1 MNNVI
6 KQLHDEAV
14 IYTVSLC
21 GQEHSDSPRPFQ
33 EVLDEKFAQLI
44 IEECVKVAI
53 HKDDG
58 MVATADVAGYMAAG
72 RTKAARLIKQH
83 FGVEE

>member
-1 MNNVI
+1 MNTEL
-6 KQLHDEAV
+6 KRLHDEAV

-21 GQEHSDSPRPFQ
+21 GQEHTDGPRPFL
-33 EVLDEKFAQLI
+33 EVFDEKFAQLI

-58 MVATADVAGYMAAG
+58 IIATADVAGYMAAG
-72 RTKAARLIKQH
+72 RASAARMIKKH